1 MQKLVFNHVSI
12 LTAMIPD
19 PAITGHA
26 RPLIARL
33 ELPMC
38 FQPDG
43 GISDSS
49 SESDEGDEDIHRDSL
64 YRWFEMRATWDLLT
78 RPDGLSMRALRNL
91 FVQAH
96 GEPSPMWFSV
106 IVDSGW
112 FELFIPTRLP
122 LAPLV
127 LEEEGVIFTCLESV
141 AHVRLVDCTR
151 PGPLGNR
158 LSRRRRP
165 GCSYCLRCLR
175 RAHALWW
182 RRSSRA
188 TSHRRILSISVSGC
202 EARNRAARPRIVRR
216 PWGRYSPSMLS
227 LVCRPTKTSS
237 GRSLPYLWH
246 RGGHSCSSAAR
257 SYTPCGVLSSLARRV

>member
-1 MQKLVFNHVSI
+1 MSI
-12 LTAMIPD
+12 LTVLIPY
-19 PAITGHA
+19 PVVTGHA
-26 RPLIARL
+26 RPLIDKL
-33 ELPMC
+33 ELPLC

-49 SESDEGDEDIHRDSL
+49 SESDEEGDLRSIPPRPLVPELQRGS
-64 YRWFEMRATWDLLT
+64 EMRATWDLLT

-122 LAPLV
+122 LDPLV

-151 PGPLGNR
+151 PGPLGN
-158 LSRRRRP
+158 P
-165 GCSYCLRCLR
+165 FPVGDDQDV
-175 RAHALWW
+175 A
-182 RRSSRA
+182 
-188 TSHRRILSISVSGC
+188 
-202 EARNRAARPRIVRR
+202 IVCDACDEI
-216 PWGRYSPSMLS
+216 MLS
-227 LVCRPTKTSS
+227 GSP
-237 GRSLPYLWH
+237 
-246 RGGHSCSSAAR
+246 AAAVPWR
-257 SYTPCGVLSSLARRV
+257 ASR

>member
-1 MQKLVFNHVSI
+1 
-12 LTAMIPD
+12 MIPD
-19 PAITGHA
+19 PVITGHA

-49 SESDEGDEDIHRDSL
+49 SESDEGDDDVQRQSLPPRPLVPELQRDSL

-122 LAPLV
+122 LAP
-127 LEEEGVIFTCLESV
+127 
-141 AHVRLVDCTR
+141 
-151 PGPLGNR
+151 
-158 LSRRRRP
+158 
-165 GCSYCLRCLR
+165 
-175 RAHALWW
+175 
-182 RRSSRA
+182 
-188 TSHRRILSISVSGC
+188 
-202 EARNRAARPRIVRR
+202 
-216 PWGRYSPSMLS
+216 
-227 LVCRPTKTSS
+227 
-237 GRSLPYLWH
+237 
-246 RGGHSCSSAAR
+246 
-257 SYTPCGVLSSLARRV
+257 

>member
-49 SESDEGDEDIHRDSL
+49 SESDEGDEDIHRQSLPPRPLVPELQRDSL

-96 GEPSPMWFSV
+96 G
-106 IVDSGW
+106 
-112 FELFIPTRLP
+112 
-122 LAPLV
+122 
-127 LEEEGVIFTCLESV
+127 
-141 AHVRLVDCTR
+141 
-151 PGPLGNR
+151 
-158 LSRRRRP
+158 
-165 GCSYCLRCLR
+165 
-175 RAHALWW
+175 
-182 RRSSRA
+182 
-188 TSHRRILSISVSGC
+188 
-202 EARNRAARPRIVRR
+202 
-216 PWGRYSPSMLS
+216 
-227 LVCRPTKTSS
+227 
-237 GRSLPYLWH
+237 
-246 RGGHSCSSAAR
+246 
-257 SYTPCGVLSSLARRV
+257 